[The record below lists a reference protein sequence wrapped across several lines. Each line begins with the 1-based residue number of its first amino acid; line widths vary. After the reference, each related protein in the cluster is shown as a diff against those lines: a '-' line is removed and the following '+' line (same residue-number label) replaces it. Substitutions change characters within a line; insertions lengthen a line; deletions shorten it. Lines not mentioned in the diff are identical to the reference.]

1 MSADIEQILKS
12 VFSTMTGLP
21 PGPLICRPVS
31 GGSINDTYQVLTNS
45 NKRWFCKFNDVRQFP
60 DLFVKESR
68 GLALISQQ
76 QLIRVPETIACTQ
89 VDNTQVLV
97 LEWIDQAPPTPEFW
111 RRFGKSLA
119 LLHRLPQMPIS
130 PLTPASASTAP
141 TPAPAPSQT
150 PYFGLSDDNYMGAL
164 PQKNTPSPSWVDFF
178 IQNRL
183 EPQIHLAT
191 QNGLLDDDA
200 YRHFQRLYTFLPEI
214 FPPEPPSL
222 LHGDCWSGNF
232 LCDTTGNPVLI
243 DPAVYFGHRSVD
255 LAMTTLFGGFD
266 PIFYE
271 AYAHY
276 YPLPA
281 NYREQWEISNLYP
294 LLIHLNLFGLSY
306 QRNILHTIQRF

>member
-21 PGPLICRPVS
+21 PGPLICRPVG
-31 GGSINDTYQVLTNS
+31 GGSINHTYQVLTKL
-45 NKRWFCKFNDVRQFP
+45 NKRWFCKFNDARQFP

-68 GLALISQQ
+68 GLALIGQQ
-76 QLIRVPETIACTQ
+76 QLIRVPETIACTR
-89 VDNTQVLV
+89 VDNTQVLI

-119 LLHRLPQMPIS
+119 QLHRLPQ
-130 PLTPASASTAP
+130 
-141 TPAPAPSQT
+141 SQI
-150 PYFGLSDDNYMGAL
+150 PYFGLSEDNYMGAL
-164 PQKNTPSPSWVDFF
+164 PQKNTPSPSWIDFF

-191 QNGLLDDDA
+191 RNGLLDAAA

-222 LHGDCWSGNF
+222 LHGDLWSGNF

-243 DPAVYFGHRSVD
+243 DPAAYFGHRSVD

-294 LLIHLNLFGLSY
+294 LLIHLNLFGKTY
-306 QRNILHTIQRF
+306 TRNILHTIQRF